1 MSQQVAWIET
11 IDEASAG
18 SELAV
23 AYAQCADPATG
34 KAAHIM
40 KIHSLNPDSM
50 LAHRAFYRVLM
61 YGPSPLQRYQREM
74 IGTVVSALNHCCY

>member
-11 IDEASAG
+11 IEEESADG
-18 SELAV
+18 GLAT

-34 KAAHIM
+34 HAAHII
-40 KIHSLNPDSM
+40 KIHSLNPASM

-74 IGTVVSALNHCCY
+74 IGTVVSALNHCHY